1 VALALMLAVAI
12 CAMWIDWPDEDEAL
26 PDPARALHETARPD
40 APQPRMI
47 EVTMHDPL
55 GRIVLPA
62 RASSAV
68 TEPEAIPGS
77 MGNVMGAS
85 ATAPSFLPP
94 RRLRTGPVR
103 GSATDEDEDSESPGS
118 PSAPTPSGWG
128 WLADGA
134 AARVAPPAAPA
145 ASLPNRAWTAG
156 NRDFSPMAGRR
167 GDADDYLLP
176 PALTDPTG
184 DRMIDALPFTFD
196 APAGGGGSGD
206 SRVWTPRSWTPD
218 TPEMR

>member
-1 VALALMLAVAI
+1 MVSALMLAVAA
-12 CAMWIDWPDEDEAL
+12 CAVQIDWPDKAAAL
-26 PDPARALHETARPD
+26 PDPASALHETARPD
-40 APQPRMI
+40 APQPRTI

-55 GRIVLPA
+55 GRIVQPA

-68 TEPEAIPGS
+68 TEPAAIPGS

-85 ATAPSFLPP
+85 ATAPSVLPP

-103 GSATDEDEDSESPGS
+103 GSATDEDEDSKSPGS
-118 PSAPTPSGWG
+118 PSAPTTSGWG

-184 DRMIDALPFTFD
+184 DRTIDALPFTFD
-196 APAGGGGSGD
+196 APAGGGGGG
-206 SRVWTPRSWTPD
+206 SRVWTPLRWTQDPA
-218 TPEMR
+218 EMR